1 VQRRTL
7 GILYARGRRRAT
19 VLEHPEP
26 AILRLAER
34 LRSAALAENRDR
46 FGSSPWRFLLCT
58 PPSIAA
64 EVWFSDL
71 ATGMR
76 HAGIVVR
83 RLPPFAPVDAALLD
97 EFRPSVV
104 VLLDQARAL
113 AGVDLAALR
122 EHKRTHGCLRLF
134 IPTRDDFFAPAGPL
148 GADESRRLRRDVAGD
163 GADAFLSLY
172 EPETFARLHRAWA
185 DAGFRCLSVP
195 QSGNPLEDHPVD
207 APRVHDWFHASVCT
221 TERLRL
227 TWHELRPIVARHR
240 GDWAGEGWGFG
251 GRSSPFAEMPARY
264 AAARVALAPLLP
276 ALRREP
282 LELTHRVFE
291 AAACGAF
298 QITSSSPVSRR
309 YFSERALVCARNG
322 GDFVRLF
329 ERYLGRPDER
339 TRVVEQ
345 ALTELYAAHTVF
357 HRIEALLAGLDA
369 LAARV

>member
-1 VQRRTL
+1 
-7 GILYARGRRRAT
+7 
-19 VLEHPEP
+19 
-26 AILRLAER
+26 
-34 LRSAALAENRDR
+34 
-46 FGSSPWRFLLCT
+46 
-58 PPSIAA
+58 
-64 EVWFSDL
+64 
-71 ATGMR
+71 
-76 HAGIVVR
+76 
-83 RLPPFAPVDAALLD
+83 
-97 EFRPSVV
+97 
-104 VLLDQARAL
+104 
-113 AGVDLAALR
+113 
-122 EHKRTHGCLRLF
+122 
-134 IPTRDDFFAPAGPL
+134 
-148 GADESRRLRRDVAGD
+148 
-163 GADAFLSLY
+163 
-172 EPETFARLHRAWA
+172 
-185 DAGFRCLSVP
+185 
-195 QSGNPLEDHPVD
+195 
-207 APRVHDWFHASVCT
+207 
-221 TERLRL
+221 
-227 TWHELRPIVARHR
+227 VARHR

-251 GRSSPFAEMPARY
+251 GRSIPFAEMPARY